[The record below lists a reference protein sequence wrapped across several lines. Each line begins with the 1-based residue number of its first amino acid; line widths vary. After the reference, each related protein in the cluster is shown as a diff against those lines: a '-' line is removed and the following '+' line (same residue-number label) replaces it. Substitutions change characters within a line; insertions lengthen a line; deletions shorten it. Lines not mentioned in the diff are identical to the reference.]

1 MAQKRLAGCAFPV
14 AIGIGV
20 FFLVLFLVS
29 IVTGPMGKNLLG
41 LPEWLIV
48 PKPRPELP
56 AGVVFH
62 LLGFPITNSIIA
74 TWVTMVFLVSFC
86 FVATRKMT
94 LVPGRRQSLLEFIVE
109 ALLNFC
115 RSVAGEKNGRRFFP
129 IIATIFLFVVF
140 NAWMSLL
147 PGYGSVGRI
156 NITSDGLNHLIENVE
171 GMHLSHET
179 EVILLLPLEK
189 AQEALAEGNK
199 KEVIHEWEAFVET
212 AEEEKGAGLT
222 SEQAED
228 LVVEA
233 KKMEPH
239 ILRGANT
246 DVNTPL
252 AVALISFF
260 FVEIIGFSTL
270 GIGYGKKFINLGGLV
285 ESARLLSQGKI
296 GAALS
301 SLVFGIINA
310 FVGIIELVSELIRIV
325 SLTIRLF
332 GNMTAGE
339 ILLLVAGFLMPWLF
353 SLPFYGLELLVG
365 FVQALIFSAL
375 TLIFL
380 TMAVTSHGEHKE
392 ETAHH

>member
-20 FFLVLFLVS
+20 FFIALFLVS
-29 IVTGPMGKNLLG
+29 IVSGPMGKNLLG

-48 PKPRPELP
+48 GKPHPELP
-56 AGVVFH
+56 AEIVLH
-62 LLGFPITNSIIA
+62 LFGFPITNSIIA
-74 TWVTMVFLVSFC
+74 TWITMVFLVSFC
-86 FVATRKMT
+86 FVATRKMM
-94 LVPGRRQSLLEFIVE
+94 LVPGRRQALLEVAIE

-129 IIATIFLFVVF
+129 IVATIFLFVAF
-140 NAWMSLL
+140 NAWLSLL
-147 PGYGSVGRI
+147 PGYGS
-156 NITSDGLNHLIENVE
+156 
-171 GMHLSHET
+171 
-179 EVILLLPLEK
+179 IL
-189 AQEALAEGNK
+189 A
-199 KEVIHEWEAFVET
+199 H
-212 AEEEKGAGLT
+212 T
-222 SEQAED
+222 SEGEVH
-228 LVVEA
+228 L
-233 KKMEPH
+233 
-239 ILRGANT
+239 LRGANT

-270 GIGYGKKFINLGGLV
+270 GIGYGKKFINLSGMIQ
-285 ESARLLSQGKI
+285 SARLLSQGKVA
-296 GAALS
+296 AALS
-301 SLVFGIINA
+301 SLIFGLINV
-310 FVGIIELVSELIRIV
+310 FVGVIELVSELIRVV

-353 SLPFYGLELLVG
+353 ALPFYGLELLVG

-380 TMAVTSHGEHKE
+380 TMAVAGHGELKE
-392 ETAHH
+392 EVAYH

>member
-1 MAQKRLAGCAFPV
+1 MPKKRLLGCSFPV
-14 AIGIGV
+14 AISIGV
-20 FFLVLFLVS
+20 FFLLLFLISVFS
-29 IVTGPMGKNLLG
+29 GPMGNNLLG

-48 PKPRPELP
+48 AKPRPELP
-56 AGVVFH
+56 ASVVFH
-62 LLGFPITNSIIA
+62 IFGFPITNSIIA
-74 TWVTMVFLVSFC
+74 TWVTMVFLVSFS

-129 IIATIFLFVVF
+129 IVATIFLFVVF
-140 NAWMSLL
+140 NAWLSLL
-147 PGYGSVGRI
+147 PGYGSILVHTEEGEV
-156 NITSDGLNHLIENVE
+156 HL
-171 GMHLSHET
+171 
-179 EVILLLPLEK
+179 
-189 AQEALAEGNK
+189 
-199 KEVIHEWEAFVET
+199 
-212 AEEEKGAGLT
+212 
-222 SEQAED
+222 
-228 LVVEA
+228 
-233 KKMEPH
+233 
-239 ILRGANT
+239 LRGANT
-246 DVNTPL
+246 DINTPL
-252 AVALISFF
+252 AVAFISFF

-270 GIGYGKKFINLGGLV
+270 GIGYGKKFVNLSGVVQSG
-285 ESARLLSQGKI
+285 RLLFQGNIK
-296 GAALS
+296 AALS

-339 ILLLVAGFLMPWLF
+339 ILLMVAGFLMPWLF

-380 TMAVTSHGEHKE
+380 TMAVAGHGEHKE
-392 ETAHH
+392 ELAHN